1 VSTIVLR
8 GVVKEF
14 GTLRVLDG
22 IDLDVPSGSVVTLI
36 GASGSGKSTLL
47 RCVNLLEPIDD
58 GYIALDG
65 VDITEPGLDPNP
77 IRRRIGMVFQSF
89 NLFPHLRVIDNI
101 TLAPRKLRL
110 SNPAESGERAMR
122 LLTRLGLGDK
132 ALAYPDQLSGGQQQR
147 VAIARSLAMDP
158 DVMLLD
164 EITSALDPE
173 LVGEVLDVVRDL
185 RVSGMTMVIATHEMG
200 FAREISDDVC
210 FLDAGR
216 IVESGPPDQVL
227 GAPREERTGTFLT
240 RVIESGRL

>member
-1 VSTIVLR
+1 MSDVVLR

-14 GTLRVLDG
+14 GPLRVLDG

-47 RCVNLLEPIDD
+47 RCINLLEPIDD
-58 GYIALDG
+58 GYITLDG
-65 VDITEPGLDPNP
+65 VDISVPGIDPNP

-89 NLFPHLRVIDNI
+89 NLFPHLKVIENV
-101 TLAPRKLRL
+101 TLAPRKLHKGPP
-110 SNPAESGERAMR
+110 SEVAARAMQ
-122 LLTRLGLGDK
+122 LLDRLGLGAK
-132 ALAYPDQLSGGQQQR
+132 ATAYPDQLSGGQQQR

-164 EITSALDPE
+164 EITSSLDPE

-185 RVSGMTMVIATHEMG
+185 RTSGMTMVIATHEMG
-200 FAREISDDVC
+200 FAREISDTVC

-216 IVESGPPDQVL
+216 IVESGPPDQL
-227 GAPREERTGTFLT
+227 FGAPAEPRTRTFLT
-240 RVIESGRL
+240 RVVESGRL